1 MEKRVK
7 DIMLPIE
14 NCPAVTGEAS
24 VKDAIGLLAKV
35 LEAGPCTGGTTLLV
49 MEKNTLTGTLGLKEL
64 MQAMDPAVFKGGTYR
79 GWTVPA
85 EMAPPLFLKGMF
97 SEKCRDLSGR
107 RVKDL
112 MSPVPR
118 LLDAEDTLI
127 KAVHVL
133 VEGGHENVPV
143 WQGDRVVGLVGS
155 LELVDEAAA
164 LQLST
169 EAGAASRKKQAA
181 G

>member
-1 MEKRVK
+1 MEKKVK
-7 DIMLPIE
+7 DIMVPIE
-14 NCPAVTGEAS
+14 RCPTVTSGAR
-24 VKDAIGLLAKV
+24 VKDAMALLSKTM
-35 LEAGPCTGGTTLLV
+35 EAGPCPGSVPLLV
-49 MEKNTLTGTLGLKEL
+49 MENSTLTGLLGLREIV
-64 MQAMDPAVFKGGTYR
+64 QAMEPRVFKGGTYR

-97 SEKCRDLSGR
+97 TEKCRDLAER
-107 RVKDL
+107 RVKEI

-127 KAVHVL
+127 KAVHTL
-133 VEGGHENVPV
+133 VDANYDIVPV

-155 LELVDEAAA
+155 LEIIDEVAA
-164 LQLST
+164 LQLT
-169 EAGAASRKKQAA
+169 NELGDARKKQAA